1 MTNLVEIRNKYNKQF
16 LEIFDNMNKFYN
28 DYASKIWEDL
38 EKCAKNIF
46 SSFETIKENM
56 INFMKLQLN
65 SYKLTIRSYNFKL
78 EEVRGKNNYP
88 FVINILNNNIK
99 DISFNNEKDIM
110 ITNYINKIEYF
121 TDRFNEYR
129 NNNLQKYLYDIPNI
143 NNNLEKTKITF
154 EKLKLLKYDIYFL
167 DILPSKS
174 YINKTNNF
182 IKEKYDFIS
191 QKLNILQIY
200 TKNEFEKIY
209 NKKVIQYY
217 FYMLNLDNKIHVLH
231 VDIIKNKIIDTL
243 YNYIIKNNI

>member
-1 MTNLVEIRNKYNKQF
+1 MVILLPPVF
-16 LEIFDNMNKFYN
+16 L
-28 DYASKIWEDL
+28 
-38 EKCAKNIF
+38 
-46 SSFETIKENM
+46 
-56 INFMKLQLN
+56 
-65 SYKLTIRSYNFKL
+65 
-78 EEVRGKNNYP
+78 
-88 FVINILNNNIK
+88 
-99 DISFNNEKDIM
+99 
-110 ITNYINKIEYF
+110 ITMSPVLYFINKIEYF

-200 TKNEFEKIY
+200 TKNEFEKNY

-217 FYMLNLDNKIHVLH
+217 FYMLNLDNKIHDHCWAYPKGHDSCGAYPKGHVPH

-243 YNYIIKNNI
+243 YDYIIKNNI